1 VIYADAKTHLDQA
14 VADGK
19 LTADQEQAMLAKLKS
34 HLDELVNGSG
44 PKVST
49 KGAVAGPFGEAPA
62 RYLGLTPAEL
72 QARLVSGKT
81 LAQVAAEKGK
91 SVEGLKEAILTG
103 AKTELDAAVA
113 AGKVTAAQEQEMLAE
128 LESHLD
134 DLVNGPALVRTH
146 VHA

>member
-1 VIYADAKTHLDQA
+1 
-14 VADGK
+14 
-19 LTADQEQAMLAKLKS
+19 
-34 HLDELVNGSG
+34 LVNGSG
-44 PKVST
+44 PKGST
-49 KGAVAGPFGEAPA
+49 KGAVGGPFGEAPA

-81 LAQVAAEKGK
+81 FAQVAAEQGK
-91 SVEGLKEAILTG
+91 TVEGLKEAILTG

-128 LESHLD
+128 IESHLD
-134 DLVNGPALVRTH
+134 DLVNGTAFGRTH